1 MKQESI
7 LQVKNNLLN
16 SHKAISVQ
24 ELQKKGP
31 KNIIDNIQYSLSD
44 DDYENYQEELNYKYA
59 KIVQMDQQPIRKNN
73 FLQVPLNSNRQNHR
87 NSYFAKQQSSKP
99 RSNTPRKRNSNQ
111 NNTSKD
117 SDNEQVTKINVFLNK
132 KKKPTIKKSQTQ
144 DEHQIQQIEETTPK
158 SSYFNQKKL
167 KNSLKNIIQSYI
179 EDTNELNTSIN
190 DVANFRIRSS
200 SYEEKTCLFTY
211 ITNLES
217 SYHRA
222 MQFKRETNF
231 EVFDSI
237 EVIRFILVTYYD
249 QMPHQ
254 IHITLKE
261 LVNIMIDFLQ
271 FNTIQLKNGE
281 AKQLLD
287 RLNESEK
294 VFKKYSL
301 FYNSNQKMSEIDN
314 SPDNKAKINQNK
326 IVSNPNVSITK
337 ELSNNSLNTPQIS
350 KTQKSKFYQYEE
362 NECSSQKN
370 VVTKSLIKI
379 VQELELQD
387 KLCRFNSNVNGQ
399 NQTANQEENIALK
412 QETSLIS
419 IGSSPYTQKI
429 TPSQVSRYKEER
441 RCSQESSTSPFQSL
455 FKRKSISIQSYQT
468 QIQKIYYILRYIITK
483 VGYLLHYQKMQNYF
497 FREEEIMKVKQHQ
510 KLRLLQHKRTTSLD
524 PYQSDCTPLS
534 ADSFQGLQSPS
545 STFSQIGSMSPFLN
559 SPLSSNS
566 SGANQKGP
574 KEDQFNVT
582 ILYQKVNENTDV
594 HDQKYQGLIQIL
606 RKVRHLENENH
617 MLSQKAK
624 ALFYVIKIQILD
636 QEESFIQKRQF
647 LLHKFFIWKMK
658 RWYTQYKR
666 QKTEC
671 KKMSLFVNQY
681 KEKQVCRI
689 CDQKV
694 FLKHF
699 KYHSQLCKERE
710 EIKKDLKINMKQI
723 NSEMFYFL
731 QKSRGL
737 GIKCQLLQK
746 KIEKIFKLQEQNM
759 VKQIQVLRRKS
770 FQTFADDKTNKAI
783 LESSNKKSLNSF
795 KEYLNNQ
802 RQKNS
807 LQQSSTEKLQTENK
821 FSKSSL
827 NHIQDI
833 SYCQIQEDL
842 NDDNSVSKSS
852 SSQSDSNSQDE
863 TDTKNDY
870 KQDSLTLLD
879 KEQDNLSKKGSR
891 KNSSSASRQKLG
903 SSSSLNSKKRKST
916 SQDIQNKENQPCSSS
931 NQQQQQL
938 NSQEQILINSLAS
951 IDKQNSKNELPI
963 INEQTEY
970 EEDHS
975 KPFINSD
982 KGIRPIGFKS
992 NTPKHS
998 IKIGIVKEAISASSI
1013 LCTSDEEEKQVVSQ
1027 VYCPSTPNLEISN
1040 QADAR
1045 RIQVCKLGKIIEE
1058 TESKNPSKDD
1068 KILAPNDI
1076 DKDSSENVGESLAE
1090 FEKKS
1095 SEEEINKNK
1104 EQRLMNT
1111 KNQQLITQSIKSLV
1125 AQQLLTEEDE
1135 LIQESQENQSEVVQ
1149 DDNDQPSSGYY
1160 NIEQFQ
1166 QQEAEGEEEIE
1177 QKISQLSLKS
1187 YNQMDQLKQSPNS
1200 SQCENNQH
1208 IQKDKDSVQDINP
1221 SNKTI
1226 KSSKSVC
1233 QEDKILSQEYVN
1245 VSNNQPTQGDFLI
1258 QQVSPLPEIFEKEF
1272 KEINCKNN
1280 FQYQESNLFQ
1290 SSTNRIQ
1297 NSNSSQTQQDSLVMN
1312 QFSAD
1317 DKALNQIQNIS
1328 LSNKSSNVNSPD
1340 FKSNKKKQA
1349 LKEDMKEKFNILQ
1362 KSIKNNE
1369 FLNEI
1374 ESEFSSSG
1382 KNNINSSKEM
1392 QNKSNN
1398 IRLQL
1403 NRLASQDITCINSP
1417 FKVYQ
1422 QMSIA
1427 NSDDRLP
1434 NSSHASKSSLKEE
1447 TVNKPQKQFK
1457 QSEDN
1462 FTFSQ
1467 FNLNQ
1472 TQNNIPQQQTSFI
1485 SNSLEKS
1492 NKFIGNTENN
1502 IEQENQKGQDSQQTI
1517 KHIYPV
1523 NIRQRIVSN
1532 PNTSQLAYRR
1542 ENNST
1547 SPSSSSSNN
1556 GDNKQLNSISFTQF
1570 KESGIL
1576 DTKRKSRNKPIK
1588 KFGSPLK
1595 KHNPLNI
1602 TPKNKD
1608 NQLVQDIVKLS
1619 NNFEL
1624 KIKQH
1629 QLKSNHI
1636 CLRIF
1641 ELIQQLSKMFFIQ
1654 DFQNNWKRKRM
1665 ILEDNKQKIE
1675 YLLQKSMIIPKDY
1688 ASKIQNILQ
1697 TFAHRVELLEKLQ
1710 NIERQLSKQ
1719 VEDINEEIERTEDNL
1734 SNDSGATKQSNI
1746 TSNKATNK
1754 QQQQQQQYLVRQKFK
1769 SGTHISSRTQVSKDS
1784 YYIESPTTQSD
1795 QQSNPSNNNLTQN
1808 IQQVSPLKN
1817 NYLIS
1822 GINNLQKDKNK
1833 SSSASA
1839 NQSPKKQKN
1848 QVHSSQLY
1856 DQSIENPRL
1865 QERACSFPNNSTLH
1879 EFSNINHDSSNLN
1892 NDEIHSNSNS
1902 TMQQISVDEE
1912 RPKSL
1917 STNLQTSMLLKN
1929 KRRMS
1934 AQNNLTLDIK
1944 NKIVQKINLELSQQS
1959 SQSQQTEDKFSFKE
1973 DDITKKLS
1981 SYQKF
1986 DLIMKQAMQKFE
1998 SDLFNFEKPLKYNN
2012 GYFSDGCVENC
2023 YQSLENIVKKESNH
2037 QINIGDFEFLKLI
2050 SKGAFGRVWLVKK
2063 KNTDNVYA
2071 MKIVNLAEKMN
2082 KNNLMSLQNERDIF
2096 GIVSGDFFVKAVYTF
2111 AHESYLCFV
2120 MEYMIGGDLGS
2131 IQQQFGVLEESVA
2144 RFYIAEIIL
2153 ACSQL
2158 HKAGIVHRDLKPDN
2172 LLLDSKGHLK
2182 LTDFGLSDMGMRSRN
2197 MENSKQKK
2205 FRQEYNNLKRG
2216 MDRISNIKGA
2226 DKIFSSLT
2234 PQSKSDKTRELKQM
2248 KTNLDVILNK
2258 ETKKMKNKKKF
2269 RIIGTPDYIPPEVI
2283 KGSNNLNCATL
2294 DWWSVGVIL
2303 FEMLVGIPP
2312 FNDETVEKIF
2322 DNIINMRV
2330 PWDQINIGYGEDEVS
2345 PEAED
2350 LIKKLMDPNPQTRL
2364 GANGVEEVQSHPFF
2378 NNFDW
2383 ANVRN
2388 MNAPVIPKVKNVLD
2402 TSNFDKQIEYTERE
2416 KIDPFYGLSKGQE
2429 DVDKAKDILKAYNFQ
2444 MKRYDIL
2451 YEENC
2456 QQLEEIQ
2463 KKMKFMEE
2471 EIIKDEQEL
2480 EKLEVEYGSDDED
2493 SQEAQ
2498 PFNIPK
2504 SVVTF
2509 QDLEQI
2515 ANNPLTM
2522 TFPRFNREEV
2532 DDSYNSLRNISDNS
2546 QSQHN
2551 SQPNSNKLLN
2561 NNDCTSKNEFNKI
2574 QEDEQEHQVSNNC
2587 IEQ

>member
-1 MKQESI
+1 MKQESF

-16 SHKAISVQ
+16 SHQAISIQ
-24 ELQKKGP
+24 ELKQKGP

-44 DDYENYQEELNYKYA
+44 DDYDDYQEEINYKYA
-59 KIVQMDQQPIRKNN
+59 KILQMDQQSIRTNH
-73 FLQVPLNSNRQNHR
+73 FLQAPLHTNRQNHR
-87 NSYFAKQQSSKP
+87 NSYLGKQQNPKP
-99 RSNTPRKRNSNQ
+99 RSNTPRKTNNNQ
-111 NNTSKD
+111 DDFSKD
-117 SDNEQVTKINVFLNK
+117 SENEKATQQNFFQKK

-144 DEHQIQQIEETTPK
+144 EEQQIQQIQEITPK
-158 SSYFNQKKL
+158 SSNTNQKKH
-167 KNSLKNIIQSYI
+167 KNSLKNIILSYM
-179 EDTNELNTSIN
+179 EETNELNTSLN
-190 DVANFRIRSS
+190 DVVNFRIRSS
-200 SYEEKTCLFTY
+200 SYDEKTCLFTY
-211 ITNLES
+211 ITNLQS
-217 SYHRA
+217 SFHRA

-231 EVFDSI
+231 EIFDCI

-261 LVNIMIDFLQ
+261 LVNIMIDFLE
-271 FNTIQLKNGE
+271 FNTIYLKNGG

-314 SPDNKAKINQNK
+314 SPENKTKINQNR

-337 ELSNNSLNTPQIS
+337 ELSSNSLNTPQIS

-362 NECSSQKN
+362 NECQSSKN
-370 VVTKSLIKI
+370 VTTKSLTKI
-379 VQELELQD
+379 VQEQEIQD
-387 KLCRFNSNVNGQ
+387 KQFRFGLNVNGQ
-399 NQTANQEENIALK
+399 NQISNQEENLGLK
-412 QETSLIS
+412 QQTSLIS

-441 RCSQESSTSPFQSL
+441 RQSQESSSSPFQSL

-468 QIQKIYYILRYIITK
+468 QIQKIYYISRYIFTK

-534 ADSFQGLQSPS
+534 SDSFQAIQSPQ

-566 SGANQKGP
+566 SGANQKGS

-582 ILYQKVNENTDV
+582 ILYQKVNENTDI

-617 MLSQKAK
+617 MLSKKAK
-624 ALFYVIKIQILD
+624 ALFYNIKILILD
-636 QEESFIQKRQF
+636 QEENFIQKRQF

-666 QKTEC
+666 QKTES

-731 QKSRGL
+731 QKSRSL

-759 VKQIQVLRRKS
+759 GKQIQVLRRKS

-783 LESSNKKSLNSF
+783 IEQGNKNKKSSNSF

-802 RQKNS
+802 RQRNS
-807 LQQSSTEKLQTENK
+807 LQSTSTEKLQIENK
-821 FSKSSL
+821 YSKSSL

-833 SYCQIQEDL
+833 SYCQIQEDV
-842 NDDNSVSKSS
+842 NDDNSASKSS
-852 SSQSDSNSQDE
+852 SSSSSDSNDE
-863 TDTKNDY
+863 NDTKNGY
-870 KQDSLTLLD
+870 KQDSLSQFD
-879 KEQDNLSKKGSR
+879 KDHDKGSKKGSR

-903 SSSSLNSKKRKST
+903 SSSSLNSKRKKST
-916 SQDIQNKENQPCSSS
+916 SQDIQNKENQPYSSS
-931 NQQQQQL
+931 NQLQQQQQ
-938 NSQEQILINSLAS
+938 NSQEQIQISSLAS

-1013 LCTSDEEEKQVVSQ
+1013 LCTSDEEEKIVSQ
-1027 VYCPSTPNLEISN
+1027 VYCPSTPNIDISN
-1040 QADAR
+1040 QADTR
-1045 RIQVCKLGKIIEE
+1045 KIQVCKLGQIIEE
-1058 TESKNPSKDD
+1058 AETSKNPSKDD
-1068 KILAPNDI
+1068 KILGPNDI

-1095 SEEEINKNK
+1095 SEEEVNRSKDQSSLNKK
-1104 EQRLMNT
+1104 
-1111 KNQQLITQSIKSLV
+1111 KQQLITQSIKSLV
-1125 AQQLLTEEDE
+1125 AQQLVTEEDE
-1135 LIQESQENQSEVVQ
+1135 LIQDKQNEVHQ
-1149 DDNDQPSSGYY
+1149 DDDSQPSPGFY
-1160 NIEQFQ
+1160 NIDQFQ
-1166 QQEAEGEEEIE
+1166 QQKVDEEEIE
-1177 QKISQLSLKS
+1177 QKVSQLSLKS
-1187 YNQMDQLKQSPNS
+1187 YNQMDQLKQSNNS
-1200 SQCENNQH
+1200 SLYENNEQV
-1208 IQKDKDSVQDINP
+1208 QKDKDNVQDINP
-1221 SNKTI
+1221 LNQSV
-1226 KSSKSVC
+1226 KSSKSVS
-1233 QEDKILSQEYVN
+1233 QEDKKISQESEN
-1245 VSNNQPTQGDFLI
+1245 VHNNQPTQEQFLI

-1280 FQYQESNLFQ
+1280 YQYQESNLFQ

-1297 NSNSSQTQQDSLVMN
+1297 NNSSSQTQQDSLVMN
-1312 QFSAD
+1312 QFSGD
-1317 DKALNQIQNIS
+1317 DKTLNQIQNNS

-1340 FKSNKKKQA
+1340 IKSNKKKQA
-1349 LKEDMKEKFNILQ
+1349 LKEDLKEKFNILQ
-1362 KSIKNNE
+1362 KNIKNNE

-1403 NRLASQDITCINSP
+1403 NRLASQDITNINSP

-1422 QMSIA
+1422 QLSVA
-1427 NSDDRLP
+1427 NSDDKLP

-1447 TVNKPQKQFK
+1447 TNNKSQKQQK
-1457 QSEDN
+1457 QTEDN

-1472 TQNNIPQQQTSFI
+1472 TQNNIPQQQISFI

-1492 NKFIGNTENN
+1492 KQFIGNTENN
-1502 IEQENQKGQDSQQTI
+1502 IEQENQKGQESQQTI

-1523 NIRQRIVSN
+1523 NLRQRIVSN
-1532 PNTSQLAYRR
+1532 PNPSQLAYQR

-1570 KESGIL
+1570 KEGGII
-1576 DTKRKSRNKPIK
+1576 DTKRKSLNKPTK
-1588 KFGSPLK
+1588 KYGSPLK
-1595 KHNPLNI
+1595 KHTPLNI

-1675 YLLQKSMIIPKDY
+1675 YLLQKSMIPKDY
-1688 ASKIQNILQ
+1688 ASKISNILL

-1710 NIERQLSKQ
+1710 NIERQLTKQ
-1719 VEDINEEIERTEDNL
+1719 VEDINEEIERTDDNL

-1746 TSNKATNK
+1746 TSNKVTSSK
-1754 QQQQQQQYLVRQKFK
+1754 QQLQNQQYLVRQKFK
-1769 SGTHISSRTQVSKDS
+1769 SGTHISSRTQISKDS
-1784 YYIESPTTQSD
+1784 YYLESPTTQSD
-1795 QQSNPSNNNLTQN
+1795 QQSNPSNNNLTSN
-1808 IQQVSPLKN
+1808 VQQISPLKN
-1817 NYLIS
+1817 NYLIQ
-1822 GINNLQKDKNK
+1822 GISTLQNGKNK
-1833 SSSASA
+1833 ATSASA
-1839 NQSPKKQKN
+1839 NQSPEKQETQAHN
-1848 QVHSSQLY
+1848 SHSQE
-1856 DQSIENPRL
+1856 QNIENPRL
-1865 QERACSFPNNSTLH
+1865 QERASSFPNNSTFH
-1879 EFSNINHDSSNLN
+1879 EFNNINQDSSNLN
-1892 NDEIHSNSNS
+1892 NDEIQSHSNSNS
-1902 TMQQISVDEE
+1902 TMQQSSVEE
-1912 RPKSL
+1912 GRQKSL
-1917 STNLQTSMLLKN
+1917 SVVNSQTSMLLKN

-1944 NKIVQKINLELSQQS
+1944 NKIVQKINLELSNQNQQN
-1959 SQSQQTEDKFSFKE
+1959 EDKFSFKDE
-1973 DDITKKLS
+1973 DISKKLS
-1981 SYQKF
+1981 TYEKF

-2216 MDRISNIKGA
+2216 MDRISSIKGA

-2383 ANVRN
+2383 DNVRK

-2471 EIIKDEQEL
+2471 EIKKDEQEL

-2515 ANNPLTM
+2515 GSNPITM
-2522 TFPRFNREEV
+2522 TFPRFNKEEV
-2532 DDSYNSLRNISDNS
+2532 DSSYNSLRNISDNT

-2561 NNDCTSKNEFNKI
+2561 NNDCTSKNQFNKI
-2574 QEDEQEHQVSNNC
+2574 QEDDQEHQISNNC
-2587 IEQ
+2587 IEL

>member
-1 MKQESI
+1 M
-7 LQVKNNLLN
+7 
-16 SHKAISVQ
+16 
-24 ELQKKGP
+24 G
-31 KNIIDNIQYSLSD
+31 
-44 DDYENYQEELNYKYA
+44 
-59 KIVQMDQQPIRKNN
+59 
-73 FLQVPLNSNRQNHR
+73 
-87 NSYFAKQQSSKP
+87 
-99 RSNTPRKRNSNQ
+99 
-111 NNTSKD
+111 
-117 SDNEQVTKINVFLNK
+117 
-132 KKKPTIKKSQTQ
+132 
-144 DEHQIQQIEETTPK
+144 
-158 SSYFNQKKL
+158 
-167 KNSLKNIIQSYI
+167 
-179 EDTNELNTSIN
+179 
-190 DVANFRIRSS
+190 
-200 SYEEKTCLFTY
+200 
-211 ITNLES
+211 
-217 SYHRA
+217 
-222 MQFKRETNF
+222 
-231 EVFDSI
+231 
-237 EVIRFILVTYYD
+237 
-249 QMPHQ
+249 
-254 IHITLKE
+254 
-261 LVNIMIDFLQ
+261 
-271 FNTIQLKNGE
+271 
-281 AKQLLD
+281 
-287 RLNESEK
+287 
-294 VFKKYSL
+294 
-301 FYNSNQKMSEIDN
+301 
-314 SPDNKAKINQNK
+314 
-326 IVSNPNVSITK
+326 
-337 ELSNNSLNTPQIS
+337 
-350 KTQKSKFYQYEE
+350 
-362 NECSSQKN
+362 
-370 VVTKSLIKI
+370 
-379 VQELELQD
+379 
-387 KLCRFNSNVNGQ
+387 
-399 NQTANQEENIALK
+399 
-412 QETSLIS
+412 
-419 IGSSPYTQKI
+419 
-429 TPSQVSRYKEER
+429 
-441 RCSQESSTSPFQSL
+441 
-455 FKRKSISIQSYQT
+455 
-468 QIQKIYYILRYIITK
+468 
-483 VGYLLHYQKMQNYF
+483 
-497 FREEEIMKVKQHQ
+497 
-510 KLRLLQHKRTTSLD
+510 
-524 PYQSDCTPLS
+524 
-534 ADSFQGLQSPS
+534 
-545 STFSQIGSMSPFLN
+545 
-559 SPLSSNS
+559 
-566 SGANQKGP
+566 
-574 KEDQFNVT
+574 
-582 ILYQKVNENTDV
+582 
-594 HDQKYQGLIQIL
+594 
-606 RKVRHLENENH
+606 
-617 MLSQKAK
+617 
-624 ALFYVIKIQILD
+624 
-636 QEESFIQKRQF
+636 
-647 LLHKFFIWKMK
+647 
-658 RWYTQYKR
+658 
-666 QKTEC
+666 
-671 KKMSLFVNQY
+671 
-681 KEKQVCRI
+681 
-689 CDQKV
+689 
-694 FLKHF
+694 
-699 KYHSQLCKERE
+699 
-710 EIKKDLKINMKQI
+710 
-723 NSEMFYFL
+723 
-731 QKSRGL
+731 
-737 GIKCQLLQK
+737 
-746 KIEKIFKLQEQNM
+746 
-759 VKQIQVLRRKS
+759 KQIQVLRRKS

-783 LESSNKKSLNSF
+783 MEQNNKNKKSSNSF

-802 RQKNS
+802 RQRNS
-807 LQQSSTEKLQTENK
+807 LQSVSTDKLQIDNK

-833 SYCQIQEDL
+833 SYCQIQEDV
-842 NDDNSVSKSS
+842 NDDKSASRSS
-852 SSQSDSNSQDE
+852 SSSLDSNSQDE
-863 TDTKNDY
+863 TYTKNDY
-870 KQDSLTLLD
+870 KQDSLSQFD
-879 KEQDNLSKKGSR
+879 KELDNQSKKGSR
-891 KNSSSASRQKLG
+891 KNSSSTSRQKFG
-903 SSSSLNSKKRKST
+903 SSSSLNGKRKKST
-916 SQDIQNKENQPCSSS
+916 SQDIQNKENQPYSSS
-931 NQQQQQL
+931 NQQQQQQS
-938 NSQEQILINSLAS
+938 NSQEQIQINSLAS

-975 KPFINSD
+975 KPFITSD

-1027 VYCPSTPNLEISN
+1027 VYCPSTPNIDISN
-1040 QADAR
+1040 QADVR
-1045 RIQVCKLGKIIEE
+1045 KLQVCKLGKIIEE

-1095 SEEEINKNK
+1095 SEEEISKDK
-1104 EQRLMNT
+1104 EKKLIKQ
-1111 KNQQLITQSIKSLV
+1111 QQLITQSIKSLV
-1125 AQQLLTEEDE
+1125 AQQLVTEEDE
-1135 LIQESQENQSEVVQ
+1135 LISESQEKQNEVLQ
-1149 DDNDQPSSGYY
+1149 DDNSQPSPGFY
-1160 NIEQFQ
+1160 NIDQ
-1166 QQEAEGEEEIE
+1166 QQRAQEDDVE

-1187 YNQMDQLKQSPNS
+1187 YNQMDQLKQSINS
-1200 SQCENNQH
+1200 SQCEYIEQ
-1208 IQKDKDSVQDINP
+1208 IQKDKDSVQDINQ
-1221 SNKTI
+1221 SNQTL
-1226 KSSKSVC
+1226 KSSKSVS
-1233 QEDKILSQEYVN
+1233 QEDRKFSQEFINVN
-1245 VSNNQPTQGDFLI
+1245 NNQHSQVDYLI

-1280 FQYQESNLFQ
+1280 FY
-1290 SSTNRIQ
+1290 
-1297 NSNSSQTQQDSLVMN
+1297 SQTQQDSLVMN

-1317 DKALNQIQNIS
+1317 DKTMNQVQNHS
-1328 LSNKSSNVNSPD
+1328 LSNKSSNANSPD
-1340 FKSNKKKQA
+1340 IQSIKKKYA

-1403 NRLASQDITCINSP
+1403 NRLASQDITNINSP

-1422 QMSIA
+1422 QISVA
-1427 NSDDRLP
+1427 NSDDKLP

-1447 TVNKPQKQFK
+1447 IINKPQKQIK
-1457 QSEDN
+1457 QTDDN

-1472 TQNNIPQQQTSFI
+1472 TQNNIPQQQISFI
-1485 SNSLEKS
+1485 SNSFEKS
-1492 NKFIGNTENN
+1492 NKLIGNTENN
-1502 IEQENQKGQDSQQTI
+1502 IDQENQKGQESQQTI

-1523 NIRQRIVSN
+1523 NLRQRIVSN
-1532 PNTSQLAYRR
+1532 PNPSQLAYQR

-1570 KESGIL
+1570 KDSGII
-1576 DTKRKSRNKPIK
+1576 DTKRKSLNKPLK
-1588 KFGSPLK
+1588 KYGSPLK
-1595 KHNPLNI
+1595 KQVPLSI

-1675 YLLQKSMIIPKDY
+1675 YLLQKSMIPKDY
-1688 ASKIQNILQ
+1688 ASKISNILQ

-1710 NIERQLSKQ
+1710 NIERQLTKQ

-1754 QQQQQQQYLVRQKFK
+1754 QQQQQQSQLVRQKFK
-1769 SGTHISSRTQVSKDS
+1769 SGTHISSRTQISKDS
-1784 YYIESPTTQSD
+1784 YYLESPTTQSD

-1817 NYLIS
+1817 NYLIQ
-1822 GINNLQKDKNK
+1822 GINNLQKDKNRI
-1833 SSSASA
+1833 SSASA
-1839 NQSPKKQKN
+1839 NQSPEKQEN
-1848 QVHSSQLY
+1848 QAHNSQSQE
-1856 DQSIENPRL
+1856 QSIENPRL

-1879 EFSNINHDSSNLN
+1879 EFSNLNHDSSNLN
-1892 NDEIHSNSNS
+1892 NDEIPNHSNS
-1902 TMQQISVDEE
+1902 TMQQLSVEDE

-1944 NKIVQKINLELSQQS
+1944 NKIVQKINLELSNQS
-1959 SQSQQTEDKFSFKE
+1959 STNQNENKFSFKE
-1973 DDITKKLS
+1973 DEISKKLS
-1981 SYQKF
+1981 SYEKF
-1986 DLIMKQAMQKFE
+1986 DLIMKQAMQRFE

-2037 QINIGDFEFLKLI
+2037 QINIADFEFLKLI

-2216 MDRISNIKGA
+2216 MDRISSIKGA

-2234 PQSKSDKTRELKQM
+2234 PQTKSDKTRELKQM

-2471 EIIKDEQEL
+2471 EIKKDEQEL

-2515 ANNPLTM
+2515 GNNPITM
-2522 TFPRFNREEV
+2522 TFPRFNREEA

-2561 NNDCTSKNEFNKI
+2561 NNDCTSKNQFNRI

-2587 IEQ
+2587 IEL